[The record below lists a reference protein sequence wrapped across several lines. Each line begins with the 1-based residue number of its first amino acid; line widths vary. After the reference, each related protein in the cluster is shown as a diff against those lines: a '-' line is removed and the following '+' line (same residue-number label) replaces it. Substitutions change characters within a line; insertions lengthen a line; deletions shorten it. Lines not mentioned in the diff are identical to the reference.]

1 MTGGEAAG
9 GWLLGKLAPALG
21 GLFGGLSLAM
31 FWTPEKLREKGKIAS
46 IFIAGGISAM
56 SGFAFTGIVALQL
69 GIDQSKI
76 DVIIGL
82 SWGLGLLSIAV
93 MNWLANFMAA
103 REHLDIAEV
112 GREINA
118 ARKGEQ
124 APPMRAKP
132 RAKPRAQS
140 NAKPRAR
147 KPSTGRAVATQ
158 STSKPRGAKA

>member
-1 MTGGEAAG
+1 MTGGEAASS
-9 GWLLGKLAPALG
+9 WLLDKLAPALG

-56 SGFAFTGIVALQL
+56 AGFALTGIVAIQL
-69 GIDQSKI
+69 GIDQNKL

-82 SWGLGLLSIAV
+82 SWFLGLLSIAV

-118 ARKGEQ
+118 ARKGQEPQ
-124 APPMRAKP
+124 PIRAKP
-132 RAKPRAQS
+132 SP
-140 NAKPRAR
+140 R
-147 KPSTGRAVATQ
+147 KPATPKPA
-158 STSKPRGAKA
+158 TSKAVTAKATRKPQGAKA